1 VRILLHYCVNFTKQ
15 VLKNITL
22 RWHDENDKQTL
33 LCSNP
38 IFRNLKMII
47 DQVRDVLKIEAQGIL
62 DLVDR
67 VGKEIEDAA
76 QMILKSKG
84 RVIITGMGKSGLVG
98 RKIVATLSST
108 GTPSFFLH
116 PAEAIHGDLG
126 MVTSDDIILAI
137 SNSGRTTE
145 INYLIPM
152 FKQMGTR
159 IISFTGDTQ
168 SPMAEAGDVVIDV
181 GVEREACPMGLAPT
195 ASTTAT
201 LAMGDALAVAL
212 IHLRRF
218 NKKDFKRFHPG
229 GNLGERLAV
238 KVKEVMLTGDHVPIV
253 QIGSEVSQ
261 AIMEINAK
269 GIGATV
275 VVDKDNRLEG
285 ILTDGDLR
293 RTLMKYKTIHS
304 FRVEEIMSPS
314 PKTIDEDMTAAEALG
329 IMELNGITHLVVLD
343 RGKSVKGIVHLH
355 DLLGR
360 EDFKFNGST
369 ASTQRPYR

>member
-1 VRILLHYCVNFTKQ
+1 
-15 VLKNITL
+15 
-22 RWHDENDKQTL
+22 
-33 LCSNP
+33 
-38 IFRNLKMII
+38 MII
-47 DQVRDVLKIEAQGIL
+47 DQVKDVLKIEAQGIL

-67 VGKEIEDAA
+67 VGKEIEDAV
-76 QMILKSKG
+76 QMILTSKG
-84 RVIITGMGKSGLVG
+84 RVIVTGMGKSGLVG

-126 MVTSDDIILAI
+126 MVTSDDIVLTI

-145 INYLIPM
+145 IQYLIPLL
-152 FKQMGTR
+152 KQMGTR
-159 IISFTGDTQ
+159 IICFTGDTQ
-168 SPMAEAGDVVIDV
+168 SPMAEASDVAIDV

-195 ASTTAT
+195 TSTTAT

-212 IHLRRF
+212 MHLRRF
-218 NKKDFKRFHPG
+218 DKKDFKRFHPG
-229 GNLGERLAV
+229 GNLGQRLAV
-238 KVKEVMLTGDHVPIV
+238 KVREVMLTGDHIPLVV
-253 QIGSEVSQ
+253 IGAEVSQ
-261 AIMEINAK
+261 AIQEIDAK

-275 VVDKDNRLEG
+275 IVDKANGLKG

-293 RTLMKYKTIHS
+293 RALMKHQEIHP
-304 FRVEEIMSPS
+304 FKVEEIMSPS

-343 RGKSVKGIVHLH
+343 RGQCVKGIVHLH

-360 EDFKFNGST
+360 EDFRINGGS
-369 ASTQRPYR
+369 ASA